1 MRKARYVIALDF
13 ASGIC
18 LKILAVL
25 LTVMAP
31 GRVGSCD
38 GISITRGE
46 L

>member
-31 GRVGSCD
+31 GRVVCCD
-38 GISITRGE
+38 GISITRDE